1 MLLSVTV
8 TKYIVGV
15 AVGVAVG
22 FANVG
27 LFNVPAGVQL
37 KVDPRGP
44 VGLPPITTE
53 APSQITVSKPAST
66 IGNEL
71 IVMLNVLESTHPFPL
86 VTITL

>member
-27 LFNVPAGVQL
+27 LFNVPVGVQL

-44 VGLPPITTE
+44 VGLPPKTMLSPI
-53 APSQITVSKPAST
+53 QIAVSTPAST
-66 IGNEL
+66 IGKGF
-71 IVMLNVLESTHPFPL
+71 IVM
-86 VTITL
+86 ITLVVSKQPLPSVPVTV